1 MKKETIEFIINL
13 LNNELDSE
21 FIQENPNPKEVNYI
35 KDLISAT
42 NDFINNFGQWTDKY
56 TLKEKIEKLNI

>member
-1 MKKETIEFIINL
+1 MKTETIEFIINL
-13 LNNELDSE
+13 LNNELDLE

-42 NDFINNFGQWTDKY
+42 NDFINNFGKWTDKY
-56 TLKEKIEKLNI
+56 TLKEKIRKLNN